1 MVGPETTQNQVQQQ
15 PQMQQPVIN
24 VTVNAPTQQQGRY
37 MTMTSDKEK
46 KKALIFCLIGLL
58 GVAGLHQFYVGRIG
72 KGIVYL
78 CTFGWFFIGTI
89 IDLIAIL
96 TGSFKDNVG
105 APLRQ

>member
-1 MVGPETTQNQVQQQ
+1 MVGPDATQNQVQQQ

-24 VTVNAPTQQQGRY
+24 VTVNAPTQQQSRY
-37 MTMTSDKEK
+37 MTITSDKEK
-46 KKALIFCLIGLL
+46 KKALILCLIGLV
-58 GVAGLHQFYVGRIG
+58 GIAGLHHFYVGRIG

-78 CTFGWFFIGTI
+78 LTMGWFLIGTL

-96 TGSFKDNVG
+96 TGSFKDNAG